1 MANPIFSHVLSLRGS
16 LDPASG
22 PWPVRPC
29 RSGLEIPAQG
39 EESQIKPGPGR
50 AQRDTGSHVNRD
62 VLLGGQ
68 RGPQDA
74 EAPEPAQAA
83 SQTVIAEAPGQAI
96 IANGREDGKGRVE

>member
-1 MANPIFSHVLSLRGS
+1 MAG
-16 LDPASG
+16 A
-22 PWPVRPC
+22 PVSVRLGDS
-29 RSGLEIPAQG
+29 RQG

-50 AQRDTGSHVNRD
+50 AQRDTGNHVNRH

-68 RGPQDA
+68 RGIQDA

>member
-1 MANPIFSHVLSLRGS
+1 MAGAPVS
-16 LDPASG
+16 
-22 PWPVRPC
+22 VRPGD
-29 RSGLEIPAQG
+29 SHQG

-83 SQTVIAEAPGQAI
+83 SQTAIAEAPGQAI
-96 IANGREDGKGRVE
+96 NANGREDGEGRVE